1 MSLSLALVSCCVL
14 IWAVYRST
22 RRDVDSQSTV
32 VVITI
37 LCWTQNFLLPFFYTE
52 RFIEGETA
60 LALILVKEM
69 LLLVVLAQTVTSFA
83 RTGIR
88 EIPPP
93 IRWAIAYAVIVG
105 IRCLLGVSALDE
117 PPGSVLRLARGMLLP
132 FEAVLVAYVIGY
144 TSPSFVRMYERVTVT
159 GLTILAIVAMAL
171 YFGTTDEFWVNHVNI
186 ALYNVEVKGDSEVT
200 VLFDRGV
207 SATAAGRE
215 FFEWIASLRLLGTFG
230 DPLTAGF
237 VMSVGLLFIIARE
250 ELDARAVTAAAI
262 ISAAVFLTFSR
273 SVWIFCT
280 VTFLYLSYV
289 RGKTRHIIAFLV
301 VVAIAWMTVPGF
313 QEFFSGSLEGIKEVN
328 PDAGDG
334 HGRGLATF
342 YSMDTLSTRNIL
354 GEVLLDPADSEE
366 SGWYHILTQ
375 LGVGPFIAFIGLC
388 FSVERYLRRSA
399 RREALMLGA
408 AGFAL
413 ATLVV
418 MNFSFYPFAFTGY
431 YGIWTVVG
439 LAIGIAHAGAAQQD
453 QHGRA

>member
-22 RRDVDSQSTV
+22 KRDVDSQSTV

-37 LCWTQNFLLPFFYTE
+37 LCWTQNFLLPLFYTE

-69 LLLVVLAQTVTSFA
+69 LLLVLLAHTASSFA

-88 EIPPP
+88 DIPPP
-93 IRWAIAYAVIVG
+93 IKWAIGYAAAVVL
-105 IRCLLGVSALDE
+105 RCLLGVAVLDE

-132 FEAVLVAYVIGY
+132 FEAVIVAYVIGY
-144 TSPSFVRMYERVTVT
+144 MSPIFVRLYERVTVT
-159 GLTILAIVAMAL
+159 GLTILAVVAIAL

-200 VLFDRGV
+200 VLLDRGV

-215 FFEWIASLRLLGTFG
+215 FFEWLASLRLLGTFG

-237 VMSVGLLFIIARE
+237 VMSVGLLFIVARE
-250 ELDARAVTAAAI
+250 ELDARALLAAGV

-273 SVWIFCT
+273 SVWIFAT
-280 VTFLYLSYV
+280 VTFLYLSYI
-289 RGKTRHIIAFLV
+289 RGKTRHIVGFV
-301 VVAIAWMTVPGF
+301 VVCAVAWMTVPGF
-313 QEFFSGSLEGIKEVN
+313 EEFFSGSLDGIKEVN

-334 HGRGLATF
+334 HGKGLATF
-342 YSMDTLSTRNIL
+342 YSTDTVAMRNIL
-354 GEVLLDPADSEE
+354 GAVLLDPTDSEE

-375 LGVGPFIAFIGLC
+375 LGVAPFIAFIGLC
-388 FSVERYLRRSA
+388 LSVERYLRRSA

-413 ATLVV
+413 ATHVV
-418 MNFSFYPFAFTGY
+418 MNFSFYPFAFTSY

-439 LAIGIAHAGAAQQD
+439 LAIGMAHAGTTRQS